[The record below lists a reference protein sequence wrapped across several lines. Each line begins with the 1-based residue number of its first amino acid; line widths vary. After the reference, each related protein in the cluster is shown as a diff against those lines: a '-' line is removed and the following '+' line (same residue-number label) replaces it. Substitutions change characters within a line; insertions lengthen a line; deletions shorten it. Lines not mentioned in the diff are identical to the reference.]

1 MEKKNQEMGNETTEK
16 IKIETNDNKKRE
28 IQYNINELVDRPKI
42 ASMPKFNLS
51 LHKTEDDSSDDE
63 LEALIFSNFR
73 LLLQREKKNKTRHK
87 LS

>member
-1 MEKKNQEMGNETTEK
+1 
-16 IKIETNDNKKRE
+16 
-28 IQYNINELVDRPKI
+28 
-42 ASMPKFNLS
+42 MPKFNLS